1 MLFKTG
7 IRYAAYK
14 CMIELVSANLNK
26 MGRVSS
32 QKLKRSDLNAL
43 QVDFSFKIIINS
55 YSAYIMYNMCSPVT
69 EIENSKLRFGT
80 SIPESPKYKNL

>member
-1 MLFKTG
+1 
-7 IRYAAYK
+7 
-14 CMIELVSANLNK
+14 MIELVSANLNK

-43 QVDFSFKIIINS
+43 QVDFS
-55 YSAYIMYNMCSPVT
+55 VT
-69 EIENSKLRFGT
+69 EIENSKLRSGT